1 MALSESANF
10 LDRRQRAE
18 EHGDDEHRPGGVGQV
33 AVALSSGG
41 PDPGAILRKTARL
54 AAQLNA
60 PWYAVYVR
68 TPGEAPQ
75 VITAESQR
83 AIGETLEAAQRMGGL
98 VIVLKRDDVAA
109 ALIDFAREY
118 GVTHFV
124 VGRPGK
130 RPAWRRWKLS
140 LQEKLLQELINVDL
154 VVV

>member
-1 MALSESANF
+1 M
-10 LDRRQRAE
+10 
-18 EHGDDEHRPGGVGQV
+18 
-33 AVALSSGG
+33 ALSSGG

-75 VITAESQR
+75 VITAALQR
-83 AIGETLEAAQRMGGL
+83 AVGETLETAQRMGGM
-98 VIVLKRDDVAA
+98 VIVLKREDVAS

-124 VGRPGK
+124 VGRPGT
-130 RPAWRRWKLS
+130 RPWWRRWKLS
-140 LQEKLLQELINVDL
+140 LQEKLLRALENVDL